1 MKSKYIQYYV
11 EGEDEEK
18 LIRTLKTDLMCIKP
32 GKVQKFNVVDCE
44 LTDARLASLR
54 PKTMVVLIFDTDTG
68 SSSILAKNL
77 KKLKGCPNVS
87 EIITIPQV
95 PNLEGELI
103 RSCNVKG
110 ITELLNSQSRDG
122 FKTDFIHVTNLK
134 AKLNEHKF
142 SIRKLWTGK
151 PKGPYKTIENEAERI
166 KIIK

>member
-44 LTDARLASLR
+44 LTDARLTSLR

-68 SSSILAKNL
+68 SSAILAKNL
-77 KKLKGCPNVS
+77 KKLKGCPNIS

-103 RSCNVKG
+103 RSCNIKN

-122 FKTDFIHVTNLK
+122 FKADFIHVTNLK
-134 AKLNEHKF
+134 EKLHEHKF
-142 SIRKLWTGK
+142 SIRRLWTCK